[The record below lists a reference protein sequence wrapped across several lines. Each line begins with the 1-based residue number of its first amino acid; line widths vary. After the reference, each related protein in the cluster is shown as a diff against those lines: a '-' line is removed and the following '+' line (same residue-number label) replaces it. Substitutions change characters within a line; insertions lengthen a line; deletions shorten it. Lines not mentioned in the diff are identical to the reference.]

1 MCCIHIQDRQGMSGE
16 AEASPRFKNQLEL
29 PQNVL
34 IKSSQTIHFAIRLF
48 DHSFPFDLQKTD
60 QPIDRTFFSPQLST
74 STLNLC
80 ASPRSPLRYTVV
92 KPQNPSP
99 SPFPIPQKNG
109 TRKGWL
115 SAECFIFQ
123 KNKSPSLFHW
133 CPFRL
138 GILQFNNLP
147 TLKLLQSGSTVQR
160 ASAQY
165 SSTKSTK
172 KQISQYQT
180 IFQEKTLRHSAISS
194 AQHCGKP
201 PEQSHHDLPISK
213 TTHNPSNKYI
223 AFSIIVCSGF
233 LLASLY
239 PRASFAVLTLPWAIC
254 WRPFRA
260 WFWS

>member
-1 MCCIHIQDRQGMSGE
+1 MYNSFSITSMNDIKYFGKYDSKYESIFRLQIFLLSL
-16 AEASPRFKNQLEL
+16 PR
-29 PQNVL
+29 
-34 IKSSQTIHFAIRLF
+34 
-48 DHSFPFDLQKTD
+48 
-60 QPIDRTFFSPQLST
+60 
-74 STLNLC
+74 
-80 ASPRSPLRYTVV
+80 V
-92 KPQNPSP
+92 KPSDPSP

-147 TLKLLQSGSTVQR
+147 TLKLRQSGSTVQR

-239 PRASFAVLTLPWAIC
+239 PRAAFAMLTLPWAIC

-260 WFWS
+260 WIMGYFVCRLHLSD